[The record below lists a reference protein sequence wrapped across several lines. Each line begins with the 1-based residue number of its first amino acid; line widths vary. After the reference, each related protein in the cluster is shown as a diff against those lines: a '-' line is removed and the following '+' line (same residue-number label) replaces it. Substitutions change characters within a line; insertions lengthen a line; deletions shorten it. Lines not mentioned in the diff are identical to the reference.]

1 MFEINPVKTAFR
13 TSRSAP
19 TFLGGIFDYDAKK
32 ERLEEV
38 NAELEQPDVWNEPE
52 RAGRWVKS
60 VLPGSHR
67 RYPGSDVP
75 GLEDVAGLLDLA
87 VEADDEETFNEA
99 VAELDTRREAG
110 AA

>member
-1 MFEINPVKTAFR
+1 M
-13 TSRSAP
+13 
-19 TFLGGIFDYDAKK
+19 
-32 ERLEEV
+32 
-38 NAELEQPDVWNEPE
+38 WNEPE
-52 RAGRWVKS
+52 RARRWVKS
-60 VLPGSHR
+60 VLPRSHR
-67 RYPGSDVP
+67 RYPDQMSR